1 MGKRN
6 RNFKESIRYFFLKYT
21 VISLILVYPLFFAFM
36 VIILKINTINNTKQ
50 ASNDISASLEQVYRN
65 YYDEIN
71 KMSNSNTV
79 INLINNRLHSNT
91 IYDEFYKFN
100 INQKV
105 KSVFYI
111 VDNDG
116 IFLISTT
123 TTDDEISKPIV
134 GNITLRAAEK
144 PDEVIKQ
151 TDIVN
156 YSNNKET
163 VYTFAKSVK
172 DGNGKIVG
180 CLIYQLYE
188 EDLQQLIRV
197 RGNEIAVVTDEYSNI
212 IVTNNNS
219 VKGLMNKFIPKYY
232 YKDKYVN
239 LDVDKYYINKKA
251 LSTVPIYVYT
261 LNTIEIKNIIF
272 VFYFLFL
279 IIVSIGFWFLIN
291 YFANRMSSRNTK
303 SIDTLILSVNELQ
316 NGRMDSYVDIK
327 SGDEFEI
334 LGNQYNIMLDELNAL
349 IKKNEELFSLRRIVE
364 IKELQSQFNPHFI
377 FNVLETLRYSILI
390 APKEAEEI
398 VIGLSKLLRYSV
410 NYKGQ
415 KVMLRK
421 DLEYI
426 EDYLKL
432 NKHRFNDKLKYNIDI
447 YDGVKDA
454 YVPKLLLQPIIE
466 NSIKYGYLD
475 KDIIEINVAG
485 ELNDG
490 IITLEVR
497 DTGTGIRKEQ
507 LDNIRRSLKES
518 ENISEH
524 TGLYNIHRRLVL
536 LYGGKYGIEI
546 ESIFGEGTN
555 VKLTIPYEKSDI

>member
-50 ASNDISASLEQVYRN
+50 ATNDISASLEHVYRN

-123 TTDDEISKPIV
+123 TADDEISKPIV
-134 GNITLRAAEK
+134 ENITLRAAEK
-144 PDEVIKQ
+144 PNEVIKQ

-261 LNTIEIKNIIF
+261 LNTIEIKNMIF

-316 NGRMDSYVDIK
+316 NGRMNSYVDIK

-364 IKELQSQFNPHFI
+364 IKQLQSQFNPHFI

-447 YDGVKDA
+447 YEGVKDA

-490 IITLEVR
+490 IITLEVK

-518 ENISEH
+518 ENITEH